1 MIDEHSL
8 NYISKIEPTFV
19 ESYLRLN
26 QWHLQG
32 TIPNGKASTWE
43 KKSNNQTFSLMLPL
57 YQELRD
63 FSTRIC
69 ELIEILEIVEKR
81 SASEIILSLI
91 NQNIIA
97 QEIEREILMF
107 RFSFV
112 FQNNSD
118 YREIPIQQIGSM
130 LTSLQTLFYA
140 VGQSDLK

>member
-97 QEIEREILMF
+97 QEIERDID
-107 RFSFV
+107 V
-112 FQNNSD
+112 
-118 YREIPIQQIGSM
+118 
-130 LTSLQTLFYA
+130 
-140 VGQSDLK
+140 